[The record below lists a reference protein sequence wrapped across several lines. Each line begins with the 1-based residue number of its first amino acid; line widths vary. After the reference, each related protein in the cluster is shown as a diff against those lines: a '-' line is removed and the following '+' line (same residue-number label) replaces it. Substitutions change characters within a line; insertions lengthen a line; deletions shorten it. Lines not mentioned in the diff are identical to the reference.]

1 MTRELNI
8 LAFDNYAKE
17 AFITA
22 ATRALGP
29 SDIGGRPAY
38 DPVNHPNMPGA
49 IRAALEARIDVGRK
63 KYGVELAFGWD
74 LALFGAWQEAL
85 DLFLYLLS
93 DPKSSQEEILI
104 ASSMLVMLSERVA
117 REINIQVEREREHA
131 APM

>member
-29 SDIGGRPAY
+29 SSIGGRPAF
-38 DPVNHPNMPGA
+38 DPVDHPNMPGA
-49 IRAALEARIDVGRK
+49 IRAALEARIATGVK

-74 LALFGAWQEAL
+74 LALLGAWQEAL
-85 DLFLYLLS
+85 DLFLYLLA
-93 DPKSSQEEILI
+93 DPKSTQEEILI

-117 REINIQVEREREHA
+117 KVINTQLEAERIA
-131 APM
+131 ASR

>member
-17 AFITA
+17 AFIAA

-29 SDIGGRPAY
+29 SSIGGRPAF

-49 IRAALEARIDVGRK
+49 IRAALEARIAVGVK

-74 LALFGAWQEAL
+74 LALLGAWQEAL
-85 DLFLYLLS
+85 DLYLYLLA
-93 DPKSSQEEILI
+93 DPKSTQEEILI
-104 ASSMLVMLSERVA
+104 ASSLLVMLSERVA
-117 REINIQVEREREHA
+117 RKINTQLEAERIASTR
-131 APM
+131 